1 MQENDFFSVIE
12 KHQPYLKPV
21 VRVSAA
27 QKLVKLDLSTDNK
40 NLTTG
45 IMGDIDKLSAY
56 VNEQISSNGG
66 TFGIGGYLENRN
78 LYQHSPLF
86 DAQQK
91 ETEPRTIHLGVDI
104 WGPAGTP
111 VFTPL
116 GGTVHSFAFNNHQGD
131 YGATI
136 ILQHQLEG
144 FVFHTLYGHLSL
156 ADLTYLRPNN
166 FISPGICIGHFGAP
180 AENGNWPPHLHFQ
193 VIIDM
198 RMNVGDYPGVCAASQ
213 KASYRQNCPDPALLM
228 PFMAF

>member
-1 MQENDFFSVIE
+1 MQENDFVSAIE
-12 KHQPYLKPV
+12 KHRPFLKPV
-21 VRVSAA
+21 VRLGRT

-40 NLTTG
+40 NLSAE
-45 IMGDIDKLSAY
+45 IMGNIDKLSAY
-56 VNEQISSNGG
+56 VNEQISNNSGS
-66 TFGIGGYLENRN
+66 FGIGGYLENRN

-91 ETEPRTIHLGVDI
+91 ETEPRTIHLGIDI

-111 VFTPL
+111 IFTPL
-116 GGTVHSFAFNNHQGD
+116 GGTVHSFAFNNNQGD

-136 ILQHQLEG
+136 ILQHQLDS

-166 FISPGICIGHFGAP
+166 YISPGICVGHFGQP

-198 RMNVGDYPGVCAASQ
+198 QMKTGDYPGVCAASKKEMYQ
-213 KASYRQNCPDPALLM
+213 QNCPDPNLLLQ
-228 PFMAF
+228 FNF